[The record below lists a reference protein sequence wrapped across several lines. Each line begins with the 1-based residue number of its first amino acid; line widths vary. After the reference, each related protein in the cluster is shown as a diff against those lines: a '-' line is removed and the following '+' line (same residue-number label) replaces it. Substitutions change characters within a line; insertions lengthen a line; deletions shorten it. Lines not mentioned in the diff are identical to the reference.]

1 MKARNRI
8 VIAFIVIVV
17 MAIAIK
23 VFEASMNY
31 LPKELAELYSTY
43 RSIFTALFII
53 IGGVITIQLF
63 ASAVHIVFKGS
74 REAYFIRNIV
84 LVLGY
89 ILLILALA
97 ITLGIG
103 GEGVLAGAT
112 FSGLIIGLALQ
123 PVLSNFFSGLLILLS
138 GYLKPGQPVRIAGN
152 IPISLLA
159 FPAYKFFSRDYMIPS
174 LKGQV
179 LEIGFIYTKILDAD
193 GQIVKI
199 SNTALLNSI
208 VIEKS
213 EESKT
218 IQVRYEFPV
227 LCNPDNVLYELH
239 RRLQMIIKSYR
250 LYIEEQIDKQYYI
263 VLLIAEAPPNVKT
276 REFRST
282 ILKEFIKVHRDLM
295 NSGLCASTAQ
305 VK

>member
-1 MKARNRI
+1 MGARNRVI
-8 VIAFIVIVV
+8 IAFIVIIVV
-17 MAIAIK
+17 AIAIK
-23 VFEASMNY
+23 ILEASINY
-31 LPKELAELYSTY
+31 LPKKFAEFYNTY
-43 RSIFTALFII
+43 RSVFIALFVA
-53 IGGVITIQLF
+53 IGGAITIQLL
-63 ASAVHIVFKGS
+63 ASAVHILFKGS
-74 REAYFIRNIV
+74 REAYFVRNIV

-89 ILLILALA
+89 TILLLAIV

-103 GEGVLAGAT
+103 SEGVLAGAT

-138 GYLKPGQPVRIAGN
+138 GYLKPGQTVRIAGN

-174 LKGQV
+174 LKGQI
-179 LEIGFIYTKILDAD
+179 LEIGFMYTKILDAD

-199 SNTALLNSI
+199 PNTVLLNSI

-218 IQVRYEFPV
+218 IQVRYEFPIV
-227 LCNPDNVLYELH
+227 CNPDNVLYELH
-239 RRLQMIIKSYR
+239 RRLQMVIKSYR

-276 REFRST
+276 REFRSM
-282 ILKEFIKVHRDLM
+282 ILKEFIKTHRDLT
-295 NSGLCASTAQ
+295 NSGICSSTTQ
-305 VK
+305 TN